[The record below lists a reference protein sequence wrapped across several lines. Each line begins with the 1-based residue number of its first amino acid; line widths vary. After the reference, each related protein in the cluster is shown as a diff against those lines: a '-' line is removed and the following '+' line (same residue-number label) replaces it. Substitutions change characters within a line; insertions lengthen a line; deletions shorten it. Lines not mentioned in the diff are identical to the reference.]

1 MPASEAKRVTIIP
14 DIHGKF
20 TRDGKMSEPDIYYII
35 EKWLERH
42 PEIKGRE
49 RDSKIV
55 GGYMTLPQGNKTE
68 LISVSIVAG
77 EDIAG
82 YAPAEDMDLYEYYL
96 ADPRDDL

>member
-1 MPASEAKRVTIIP
+1 MPANKAKRVTIIP
-14 DIHGKF
+14 HIHGKI

-49 RDSKIV
+49 RDIRIV
-55 GGYMTLPQGNKTE
+55 GGYMTLPQGKKTE

-77 EDIAG
+77 DDIAG
-82 YAPAEDMDLYEYYL
+82 YDPAEDMDLYEYYL
-96 ADPRDDL
+96 AEPRDDL